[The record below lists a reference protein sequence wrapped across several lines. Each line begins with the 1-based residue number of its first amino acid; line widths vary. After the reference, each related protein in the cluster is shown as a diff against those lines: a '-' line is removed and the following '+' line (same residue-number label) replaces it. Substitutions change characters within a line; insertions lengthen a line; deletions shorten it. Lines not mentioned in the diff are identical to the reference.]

1 VDRGGGPAPRPHR
14 WHRLCLDG
22 SNTVVSDD
30 IVNGEVKGLDLA
42 ADSVGSGKVADGS
55 VKNADLSTGAS
66 SSNTIADGGIHRI
79 DVKNNT
85 LSGAQ
90 VDESTLFNDN
100 SLDGADIDESSL
112 GLIRGSG
119 SVRGRTI
126 HHGTGIFSQ
135 VLGPRFW
142 DPDLPYSLFYCCP
155 GLDTPGPGAT
165 DGLWRLQNQTG
176 QSINLI
182 VDNGAP
188 DPSFAGALADGAT
201 HDDERGDAYAELRKS
216 RRKGVRTGPH
226 CQTMERTKPRV
237 RRSAKPSARRPG
249 ARL

>member
-1 VDRGGGPAPRPHR
+1 MD
-14 WHRLCLDG
+14 L
-22 SNTVVSDD
+22 
-30 IVNGEVKGLDLA
+30 LDLA

-66 SSNTIADGGIHRI
+66 SSNTIADGGIQGI

-90 VDESTLFNDN
+90 VDESTLLNDN

-126 HHGTGIFSQ
+126 DHGIGIFSQ
-135 VLGPRFW
+135 VVGPPFW
-142 DPDLPYSLFYCCP
+142 DPDLPYSLFYRCP
-155 GLDTPGPGAT
+155 GLDTPGPGTT
-165 DGLWRLQNQTG
+165 DGLWRFQNETG

-182 VDNGAP
+182 VHNGGP
-188 DPSFAGALADGAT
+188 DPSFAGALANGAT
-201 HDDERGDAYAELRKS
+201 LRDGRVARVTFFQD
-216 RRKGVRTGPH
+216 RREALEAAGPP
-226 CQTMERTKPRV
+226 E
-237 RRSAKPSARRPG
+237 
-249 ARL
+249 